1 MSDLLSYLMTHNGA
15 IAVLSA
21 YFVPYALP
29 AWGVVLYR
37 LVRCKMS
44 REEGLVLE
52 LFALGAFVEL
62 FQLMFE
68 GGRYHPL
75 GSLDFRSLHR
85 YLGTLAPLLWI
96 WLAGLAASAWKMPNR
111 GARIVLR
118 AAVVALCCWEG
129 YSAVC
134 QNLRNNAVALSARD
148 ALEAAR
154 QVAPVIRGDY
164 AGPERHEKFKF
175 CMNEYLT
182 NRRPAVFDNLGVAAW
197 AVNGQSEGPNR
208 GNYPY
213 PEDYLFVQAGQ
224 PYLCGRGQKEV
235 RDPATDKR
243 YEYVTSVRGT
253 FREWQLYRRKGTPR
267 R

>member
-1 MSDLLSYLMTHNGA
+1 MDGLLSYLMTHNGA

-29 AWGVVLYR
+29 AWGVVFYR
-37 LVRCKMS
+37 LVARKLT
-44 REEGLVLE
+44 RAEGLVLG
-52 LFALGAFVEL
+52 LFALGAVVEL

-85 YLGTLAPLLWI
+85 YLGALAPLLWI
-96 WLAGLAASAWKMPNR
+96 WLAWLAASAWKMRNR
-111 GARIVLR
+111 GLRILLRCGVVVLF
-118 AAVVALCCWEG
+118 CWEG
-129 YSAVC
+129 YSAVY
-134 QNLRNNAVALSARD
+134 QNLRDNAVALSARD

-164 AGPERHEKFKF
+164 AGPERQEKFKF

-182 NRRPAVFDNLGVAAW
+182 DRRPAVFDNLGVAAW

-213 PEDYLFVQAGQ
+213 PEDYLFVRAGQ
-224 PYLCGRGQKEV
+224 PYLCGLSQKEF

-253 FREWQLYRRKGTPR
+253 SSEWRLYRRKGTPHR
-267 R
+267 